1 MAENREKRI
10 ETQEKKEI
18 ESEKENR
25 QMDEDK
31 EKREEPQQRKE
42 IKYSEKREKS
52 KVSFYEKES
61 EIERALVRTNK
72 PLPNLSISLLKGFED
87 LVRDDMPVR
96 LPSIHDIK
104 QQIEK
109 TDQPHSSLDISLF
122 REVHYLFPEEAKEF
136 QNQLGNSKSRG
147 NKGVNTSYLTVTYH
161 HPISGLDGI
170 VVYCKSLDGY
180 DMHLKCVVDV
190 LERQKYF
197 VHLEFLN
204 YFGVNLRTMLGTK
217 TNLFHFV
224 FTL

>member
-104 QQIEK
+104 QQIEE

-122 REVHYLFPEEAKEF
+122 REVHYLFPEQRKQGGKHEF
-136 QNQLGNSKSRG
+136 ANSNVS
-147 NKGVNTSYLTVTYH
+147 SSH
-161 HPISGLDGI
+161 I
-170 VVYCKSLDGY
+170 
-180 DMHLKCVVDV
+180 
-190 LERQKYF
+190 
-197 VHLEFLN
+197 
-204 YFGVNLRTMLGTK
+204 
-217 TNLFHFV
+217 
-224 FTL
+224 